1 VSRLADASITMAGL
15 LVSPLVR
22 GSLPDLWCH
31 AERPS
36 VSPWQYRVSVA
47 YQSLDVPG
55 LLGRAAF
62 RSLRSDRGRLPDEPA
77 QAGPHPT
84 TGPMCIACD
93 SVQPGDRQLGL
104 FALLSSLDRVE

>member
-1 VSRLADASITMAGL
+1 MAGL

-31 AERPS
+31 SERLS
-36 VSPWQYRVSVA
+36 VSPWQYRVSGA

-62 RSLRSDRGRLPDEPA
+62 RSLRSDRGYLADEPA
-77 QAGPHPT
+77 QASAHPT
-84 TGPMCIACD
+84 TGPTCIASD
-93 SVQPGDRQLGL
+93 SGQPGDRQLGL
-104 FALLSSLDRVE
+104 FALLSSLDRVAQAVQANGP